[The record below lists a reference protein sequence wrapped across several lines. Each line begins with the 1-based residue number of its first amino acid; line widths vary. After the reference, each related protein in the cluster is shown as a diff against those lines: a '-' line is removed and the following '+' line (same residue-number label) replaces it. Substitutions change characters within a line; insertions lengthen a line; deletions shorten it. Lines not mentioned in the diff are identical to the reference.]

1 VAEASHKDVTMALND
16 PLCGRVLNGRFS
28 ILEPIGSGGMGKVYK
43 AIQAPLDRMVAIK
56 VLHPQFS
63 SNNRDPGFVKR
74 FVLEASLTSKL
85 RHPNTVTVIDYGQTE
100 DGIFY
105 IAMEYLEGMSLSE
118 VLTKQGALPWQ
129 RALHIGQ
136 QVCRSLREAHRFGII
151 HRDLKP
157 ANVMLLD
164 EADHDLVKV
173 LDFGLVKS
181 FVGDGSASD
190 VEPDSKITQAGM
202 LLGSP
207 QYMSPEQA
215 RNHSDPRSDVYS
227 FGVLVYEMIAG
238 RPPFLAKDYLEVIV
252 KHLKE
257 PPAPFHVVRPDLSV
271 PMEVEDLVFRC
282 LEKEPAHRFQSMD
295 EVLEALRSLGAAGVQ
310 NSFGGDSRSGVN
322 SIPGIAAGPTPP
334 PVVGGVFRDVTPRP
348 QHQGGAYT
356 PPPVAAG
363 TPPPY
368 ARASLGGSPTPIST
382 PGMRR
387 PPTQPSFPNPLS
399 QSQQRMFAGAA
410 PPLPEEPETQRS
422 GPSTVPNNG
431 EGGTNVFA
439 ASMEPS
445 GTANRMKLVA
455 GGIGVALVLSLGFWL
470 LTRPGKE
477 AAPPTPPPGPT
488 ANLPPQPGP
497 APAQPAAA
505 ANTALG
511 KPVKFR
517 VTTEPPKAQVFFGAK
532 MMGETP
538 VEFEA
543 PSDKPD
549 GTVTIDLVLILDGY
563 FPQPVTA
570 GGSGVVIISQRL
582 QKRAATTTPQLAGG
596 YRPVPGM
603 GPLPKKGAKR
613 PADDQGYDGKIDA
626 PELMVEAPLIAAPP
640 PKEKAPDPVKA
651 PEPAKAPPPVA
662 AVTPPAPPPP
672 APIPAAAPAPAGVV
686 QFNSETMSRPVVLEK
701 GKPLTYT
708 QEALHARVEGTM
720 IVKCIIAVSGRVEN
734 CRFIKTL
741 PYMERAV
748 LEALTSR
755 TYKPL
760 TQEGKAVP
768 VDYVFEVKLK
778 LPTEL

>member
-1 VAEASHKDVTMALND
+1 MAMND

-105 IAMEYLEGMSLSE
+105 IAMEYLEGQSLAEILS
-118 VLTKQGALPWQ
+118 KQGALAWQ

-181 FVGDGSASD
+181 FVGDGSTPD

-238 RPPFLAKDYLEVIV
+238 RPPFMAKDYLEVIV

-257 PPAPFHVVRPDLSV
+257 PPAPFHTARPDLSI

-282 LEKEPAHRFQSMD
+282 LEKDPAHRFQSMD
-295 EVLEALRSLGAAGVQ
+295 EILEALRGLGAAGVQ
-310 NSFGGDSRSGVN
+310 NSFGGDSRSGVT

-334 PVVGGVFRDVTPRP
+334 PIPGGQLRDLTPRP
-348 QHQGGAYT
+348 QQQGGAYT
-356 PPPVAAG
+356 PPPMPAG

-368 ARASLGGSPTPIST
+368 GGRPSLGGVPTPIST

-387 PPTQPSFPNPLS
+387 PPTQPGMRNPLAQS
-399 QSQQRMFAGAA
+399 QSQQPFGVPA
-410 PPLPEEPETQRS
+410 PFLPEEPETQRS
-422 GPSTVPNNG
+422 GSGAVPNNG

-439 ASMEPS
+439 ASMQPS
-445 GTANRMKLVA
+445 SGANRMKLVA
-455 GGIGVALVLSLGFWL
+455 GGVGVALVLFLAFWL
-470 LTRPGKE
+470 LTRPNKE
-477 AAPPTPPPGPT
+477 PV
-488 ANLPPQPGP
+488 QPGP
-497 APAQPAAA
+497 APGPGTSATATPQPGTTPAPTPPTTTPATAAA
-505 ANTALG
+505 A

-517 VTTEPPKAQVFFGAK
+517 VITEPAKAQIFYGAK

-538 VEFEA
+538 VEFEVN
-543 PSDKPD
+543 SDKPD

-570 GGSGVVIISQRL
+570 GGSGVVIITQRM
-582 QKRAATTTPQLAGG
+582 QKRTGTPQAGVF
-596 YRPVPGM
+596 RPVSGV
-603 GPLPKKGAKR
+603 LPKKGGKR
-613 PADDQGYDGKIDA
+613 PTDDPYDGKFEA
-626 PELMVEAPLIAAPP
+626 PELMVEAPLP
-640 PKEKAPDPVKA
+640 PKEKEKEKA
-651 PEPAKAPPPVA
+651 IDLAKPPEPAPVA
-662 AVTPPAPPPP
+662 TTVTPPAPPPP
-672 APIPAAAPAPAGVV
+672 APIPAATPAPAGVV
-686 QFNSETMSRPVVLEK
+686 QFDSTTMNRPVVIEK
-701 GKPLTYT
+701 GKPLAYT
-708 QEALHARVEGTM
+708 QEALHNRVEGTM
-720 IVKCIIAVSGRVEN
+720 IVKCIIATNGRVEN

-741 PYMERAV
+741 PYMEKAV
-748 LEALTSR
+748 LDALTSR

-760 TQEGKAVP
+760 TQGGKAVS

>member
-1 VAEASHKDVTMALND
+1 VAEASPKDVTMALND

-28 ILEPIGSGGMGKVYK
+28 ILEPIGAGGMGKVYK

-105 IAMEYLEGMSLSE
+105 IAMEYLEGQSLAELLS
-118 VLTKQGALPWQ
+118 KQGALPWQ

-181 FVGDGSASD
+181 FVGDGATPD

-227 FGVLVYEMIAG
+227 FGVLVYEMISG
-238 RPPFLAKDYLEVIV
+238 RPPFTAKDYLEVIV

-257 PPAPFHVVRPDLSV
+257 PPAPFHTVRPDLAI
-271 PMEVEDLVFRC
+271 PPEVEDLVFRC
-282 LEKEPAHRFQSMD
+282 LEKDPAHRFQSMD
-295 EVLEALRSLGAAGVQ
+295 EVLDALRHLGAAGVQ
-310 NSFGGDSRSGVN
+310 NSFGGDSRSGFG
-322 SIPGIAAGPTPP
+322 SSPGIASGPTPP
-334 PVVGGVFRDVTPRP
+334 PIPGGRLHDLTPRP
-348 QHQGGAYT
+348 DSGAYT
-356 PPPVAAG
+356 PAPMSAG

-368 ARASLGGSPTPIST
+368 LRAALGAVPTPASN
-382 PGMRR
+382 PALRR
-387 PPTQPSFPNPLS
+387 PPTQPGFPNPLS

-410 PPLPEEPETQRS
+410 PQLSQEPETHRS
-422 GPSTVPNNG
+422 GPSGMPMEQTGQNLFAVSQEPA
-431 EGGTNVFA
+431 GT
-439 ASMEPS
+439 
-445 GTANRMKLVA
+445 NRMKLVA
-455 GGIGVALVLSLGFWL
+455 GGIGVALLLSLVFWL
-470 LTRPGKE
+470 VSRPSAPAGQP
-477 AAPPTPPPGPT
+477 AAGNGT
-488 ANLPPQPGP
+488 APAAAQAQAQAQPQPGP
-497 APAQPAAA
+497 ATPPAPAATA
-505 ANTALG
+505 AVG

-517 VTTEPPKAQVFFGAK
+517 VITEPARAQVFYGAK

-538 VEFEA
+538 VEFEVL
-543 PSDKPD
+543 SDKPD

-570 GGSGVVIISQRL
+570 GGSGVVIITQRM
-582 QKRAATTTPQLAGG
+582 QKRAAGMAMGG
-596 YRPVPGM
+596 MRPASGL
-603 GPLPKKGAKR
+603 LPKKGGKR
-613 PADDQGYDGKIDA
+613 PVDDSASDGKVDA
-626 PELMVEAPLIAAPP
+626 PELMVEAPLIAAS
-640 PKEKAPDPVKA
+640 PKEKA
-651 PEPAKAPPPVA
+651 PEPAKAPEPSPVA
-662 AVTPPAPPPP
+662 TAKPPSPPPTP
-672 APIPAAAPAPAGVV
+672 MPAAVPAPAGVV
-686 QFNSETMSRPVVLEK
+686 QFNSETMNRPVVLEK
-701 GKPLTYT
+701 GKPLAYT
-708 QEALHARVEGTM
+708 QEALRARVEGTM
-720 IVKCIIAVSGRVEN
+720 IVKCIIATNGRVEN
-734 CRFIKTL
+734 CRFIKSL
-741 PYMERAV
+741 PYMEKAV
-748 LEALTSR
+748 LDALTSR

-760 TQEGKAVP
+760 TLEGRAVP